1 MVYLKLIINIFCDFS
16 QYIAVPATLSIH
28 TENLTVGLS
37 KLNLLAYI
45 KFLIVLRLKDSA
57 ILGEE

>member
-1 MVYLKLIINIFCDFS
+1 MFCDFS

-57 ILGEE
+57 ILGSG